1 MSRALTAPVGATGTH
16 ARRRCAASRCSSS
29 GPTARWT
36 RATRCDA
43 SNGKED
49 AGNRSRPKRPARVPR
64 RVPRPDAGGGDAP
77 APTTKNKPAVRR
89 RTVAATDRGKALT
102 DEEKAI
108 RMRELRERAAAPR
121 VAELADAVRRA
132 CDAGEYK
139 PAQAAYAEL
148 KAVPD
153 GVVPPDVF
161 ETMLSLCARLR
172 MPSSA
177 DGVFIDSL
185 AAGAAPTESACWKL
199 LETFE
204 SSGESRR
211 AEKVLAYMESR
222 GIG

>member
-177 DGVFIDSL
+177 EGVFIDSL
-185 AAGAAPTESACWKL
+185 TAGAAPTESACWKL

>member
-1 MSRALTAPVGATGTH
+1 MRRVAMFVFRSDGAMDPCDPV
-16 ARRRCAASRCSSS
+16 RRVSWERGC
-29 GPTARWT
+29 G
-36 RATRCDA
+36 
-43 SNGKED
+43 NG
-49 AGNRSRPKRPARVPR
+49 SRPKRPARVPR

-77 APTTKNKPAVRR
+77 APTTKSKPAVRR

-102 DEEKAI
+102 DEEKAV

-121 VAELADAVRRA
+121 VAELAEAVRRA

-177 DGVFIDSL
+177 EGVFIDSL

>member
-177 DGVFIDSL
+177 EGVFIDSL

>member
-1 MSRALTAPVGATGTH
+1 MSRAVTAPVGATGTH
-16 ARRRCAASRCSSS
+16 ARRRCAASRCSSC

-36 RATRCDA
+36 GATRCEGG
-43 SNGKED
+43 NG
-49 AGNRSRPKRPARVPR
+49 SRPKRPARVPR

-77 APTTKNKPAVRR
+77 APAPARKNKPAVRR

-102 DEEKAI
+102 DEEKAV

-177 DGVFIDSL
+177 EGVFIDSL

>member
-16 ARRRCAASRCSSS
+16 ARRRCAASRCSYS

-43 SNGKED
+43 SVGKED
-49 AGNRSRPKRPARVPR
+49 AGNGSRPKRPARVPR

-77 APTTKNKPAVRR
+77 APTTKSKPAVRR

-102 DEEKAI
+102 DEEKAV

-177 DGVFIDSL
+177 EGVFIDSL

>member
-29 GPTARWT
+29 DPTARWI

-43 SNGKED
+43 SVGKED
-49 AGNRSRPKRPARVPR
+49 AGNGSRPKRPARVPR

-102 DEEKAI
+102 DEEKAV

-121 VAELADAVRRA
+121 VAELAEAVRRA

-177 DGVFIDSL
+177 EGVFIDSL

>member
-1 MSRALTAPVGATGTH
+1 M
-16 ARRRCAASRCSSS
+16 
-29 GPTARWT
+29 
-36 RATRCDA
+36 
-43 SNGKED
+43 
-49 AGNRSRPKRPARVPR
+49 
-64 RVPRPDAGGGDAP
+64 
-77 APTTKNKPAVRR
+77 RR

-102 DEEKAI
+102 DEEKAV

-121 VAELADAVRRA
+121 VAELAETVRRA

-177 DGVFIDSL
+177 EGVFIDSL

>member
-16 ARRRCAASRCSSS
+16 ARRRCAASRCSYS

-43 SNGKED
+43 SVGKED
-49 AGNRSRPKRPARVPR
+49 AGNGSRPKRPARVPR

-77 APTTKNKPAVRR
+77 APTTKSKPAVRR

-102 DEEKAI
+102 DEEKAV

-177 DGVFIDSL
+177 EGVFIDSL
-185 AAGAAPTESACWKL
+185 AAGAAPTESA
-199 LETFE
+199 
-204 SSGESRR
+204 
-211 AEKVLAYMESR
+211 
-222 GIG
+222 

>member
-43 SNGKED
+43 SVGKED
-49 AGNRSRPKRPARVPR
+49 AGNGSRPKRPARVPR

-102 DEEKAI
+102 DEEKAV

-121 VAELADAVRRA
+121 VAELAETVRRA

-177 DGVFIDSL
+177 EGVFIDSL
-185 AAGAAPTESACWKL
+185 AAGAAPTESASWKL

>member
-1 MSRALTAPVGATGTH
+1 MSRA
-16 ARRRCAASRCSSS
+16 
-29 GPTARWT
+29 T
-36 RATRCDA
+36 R
-43 SNGKED
+43 
-49 AGNRSRPKRPARVPR
+49 
-64 RVPRPDAGGGDAP
+64 
-77 APTTKNKPAVRR
+77 
-89 RTVAATDRGKALT
+89 
-102 DEEKAI
+102 
-108 RMRELRERAAAPR
+108 
-121 VAELADAVRRA
+121 VRRA

-177 DGVFIDSL
+177 EGVFIDSL